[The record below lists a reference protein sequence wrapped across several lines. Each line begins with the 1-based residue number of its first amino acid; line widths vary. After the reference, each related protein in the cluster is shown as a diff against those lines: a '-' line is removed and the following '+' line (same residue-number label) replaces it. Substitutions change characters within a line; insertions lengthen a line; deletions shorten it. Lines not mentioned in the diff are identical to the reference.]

1 MPRKITTIISFQVE
15 STFEEWEK
23 IIDSKE
29 ADLIHSEFDFNPLFR
44 GFSKDDP
51 KKVILIN
58 QSPEG
63 NIQKVFQANSE
74 WIKNHKFD
82 FSTIEESIWI

>member
-1 MPRKITTIISFQVE
+1 MSRKITTIISFQVE
-15 STFEEWEK
+15 ITLEEWEK

-29 ADLIHSEFDFNPLFR
+29 AYLIHHKFDVNPLFR

-51 KKVILIN
+51 KKVIFLN

-63 NIQKVFQANSE
+63 NIQKVVQANSE